1 MSPKGRPEGES
12 DTKRVSAEGRPAS
25 DSPIDLATFR
35 ALQETA
41 GADFVAE
48 LVDTFAA
55 EAPPM
60 LAELRSARAAGDAE
74 RFRRAAHSLKS
85 NCNTFGALALG
96 AQARALELQGLD
108 ADAAR
113 DRSAIDAIEADCGRV
128 AVALKGLARG

>member
-12 DTKRVSAEGRPAS
+12 DPQRVSAEGRPAS
-25 DSPIDLATFR
+25 DSPIDLAAFR
-35 ALQETA
+35 ALEETA
-41 GADFVAE
+41 GADFVAD

-55 EAPPM
+55 EAPLM
-60 LAELRSARAAGDAE
+60 LAEMRSARAAGDAE

-96 AQARALELQGLD
+96 AKARALELDGLA
-108 ADAAR
+108 ADPAR

-128 AVALKGLARG
+128 VVTLKGLARG

>member
-1 MSPKGRPEGES
+1 MSPKGRPVGES
-12 DTKRVSAEGRPAS
+12 DPKRVSAEGRPAT
-25 DSPIDLATFR
+25 DSPIDLATFQ

-55 EAPPM
+55 EAPLM

-85 NCNTFGALALG
+85 NCSTFGALALG
-96 AQARALELQGLD
+96 ARARALELDGLD
-108 ADAAR
+108 ADPVRDAA
-113 DRSAIDAIEADCGRV
+113 AIDALDAGCARV
-128 AVALKGLARG
+128 VMALRELARG